1 MVKLVLI
8 IKKRAD
14 MSQADF
20 ENHWRTTHAQVVQ
33 KHAETLR
40 IKKYVQS
47 IGFQSEVVAQLR
59 AERGWTS
66 EAGVDGVA
74 ELYWDS
80 EEDMAV
86 GMSTPEGQAAM
97 KELGED
103 EPNLGDAV
111 DVLMTEENVVINR

>member
-14 MSQADF
+14 ISQADF
-20 ENHWRTTHAQVVQ
+20 ENHWRGAHALLVQ

-47 IGFQSEVVAQLR
+47 IGCQSEVVAQLR
-59 AERGWTS
+59 AERGWSS
-66 EAGVDGVA
+66 ETEVDGVA

-80 EEDMAV
+80 EEDMAA

-103 EPNLGDAV
+103 ELNLGDAL
-111 DVLMTEENVVINR
+111 DVLMTKENVVINR